1 MAADGKQ
8 LLEAWAAL
16 KARRSGLDRTYE
28 DLCRYLLPR
37 DQDVVARQGGESEE
51 PHAMTSRPADSVARV
66 ASGLFSDGITPG
78 QQWFQLRAADEL
90 LNQSDDV
97 AAWLTDTSRIV
108 LRYLGRASSNFTL
121 QVHEMLQQY
130 VALGTGVLFGEMR
143 GHRLVFHQFSVR
155 DCWLG
160 EDYHG
165 SVDSVFRLFRYTA
178 RQAAEDFGY
187 ENLPAI
193 VKSAADKRNSE
204 WEQFEFLHVTQ
215 PRMQRKAGARDAKNM
230 PWESITVFTGDGS
243 VVRESG
249 YPRFPYFVPRFYKID
264 RSPYGRSVTHTALP
278 DVRMLNRMLADV
290 ADAFEMALNPP
301 VFLPDQS
308 ALDGTR
314 LVPGAVNY
322 FNPSQGAPV
331 FYKTGA
337 DLSAGAQFA
346 AATKEDADT
355 TLMRNAFS
363 GLPDTRNMSA
373 TEVVERVRESVRAVS
388 PVCSRLQSELY
399 SPMVLWATG
408 TLLEAGL
415 LPEPPADLAGAD
427 IEVAYSSRLD
437 ARMAQLETVA
447 LLQTLEQSSQ
457 VVAWASAAPQFGA
470 LYDLSKVLRTIARN
484 NNVAPDLLRSER
496 EEKKAMDDWE
506 ARQRQAEQMAAM
518 QSMVRP
524 IDPAAKPAPGSP
536 LAGVLGVNR

>member
-1 MAADGKQ
+1 
-8 LLEAWAAL
+8 
-16 KARRSGLDRTYE
+16 
-28 DLCRYLLPR
+28 
-37 DQDVVARQGGESEE
+37 
-51 PHAMTSRPADSVARV
+51 
-66 ASGLFSDGITPG
+66 
-78 QQWFQLRAADEL
+78 
-90 LNQSDDV
+90 
-97 AAWLTDTSRIV
+97 
-108 LRYLGRASSNFTL
+108 
-121 QVHEMLQQY
+121 
-130 VALGTGVLFGEMR
+130 
-143 GHRLVFHQFSVR
+143 
-155 DCWLG
+155 
-160 EDYHG
+160 
-165 SVDSVFRLFRYTA
+165 
-178 RQAAEDFGY
+178 
-187 ENLPAI
+187 
-193 VKSAADKRNSE
+193 
-204 WEQFEFLHVTQ
+204 
-215 PRMQRKAGARDAKNM
+215 
-230 PWESITVFTGDGS
+230 
-243 VVRESG
+243 
-249 YPRFPYFVPRFYKID
+249 
-264 RSPYGRSVTHTALP
+264 
-278 DVRMLNRMLADV
+278 
-290 ADAFEMALNPP
+290 
-301 VFLPDQS
+301 
-308 ALDGTR
+308 
-314 LVPGAVNY
+314 
-322 FNPSQGAPV
+322 
-331 FYKTGA
+331 
-337 DLSAGAQFA
+337 
-346 AATKEDADT
+346 
-355 TLMRNAFS
+355 MRNAFS